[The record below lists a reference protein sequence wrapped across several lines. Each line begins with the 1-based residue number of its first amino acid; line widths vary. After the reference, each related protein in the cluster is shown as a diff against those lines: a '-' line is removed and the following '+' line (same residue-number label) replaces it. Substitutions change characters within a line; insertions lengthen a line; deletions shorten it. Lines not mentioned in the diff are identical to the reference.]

1 MAWPFSKALK
11 IQDFLALNPSSPL
24 AIQVASPWSTANA
37 QLIAWSEHFN
47 GYAEIVTREVA
58 VQVPA
63 VSRAEKLLVG
73 LADVPL
79 VAEKKDTAS
88 GLMVPV
94 DPQPTWT
101 QRTDGP
107 MTPWH
112 RMAATIRDLYYDNWS
127 IWLVERGAGGQILR
141 AQQVQKQ
148 RIELPGD
155 GTMKVDGR
163 FVSHE
168 EVIFFPGP
176 GLGLLL
182 EAANTIRGAKAIEKA
197 WVQRVQS
204 PIPLVVLKETIEHL
218 NLSDDE
224 IEAVKDSW
232 IGARGN
238 LNGAVGYVPYGMDVD
253 THTGGDDSA
262 LYVEGRNAIRL
273 DVANFSNIPAA
284 LLDGSTATASLTYVT
299 QEGQRS
305 SFHEQ
310 SVRYWLAPIEHR
322 LSQDDVV
329 PARERVRFDIA
340 FLNNTP
346 QEVTSD

>member
-1 MAWPFSKALK
+1 MVWPFTKALK
-11 IQDFLALNPSSPL
+11 VQEFLALNPSSPL
-24 AIQVASPWSTANA
+24 AIQVASPWSVSNA

-79 VAEKKDTAS
+79 VVERKDAAS
-88 GLMVPV
+88 GLMLPV
-94 DPQPTWT
+94 ESQPAWT
-101 QRTDGP
+101 QRTDGA

-112 RMAATIRDLYYDNWS
+112 RMAATIRDLYYDNWA
-127 IWLVERGAGGQILR
+127 IWLVKRGTAGQILQ
-141 AQQVQKQ
+141 AQHVARQ

-155 GTMKVDGR
+155 GTMKIDGR
-163 FVSHE
+163 FVSLE

-176 GLGLLL
+176 GMGLLL

-238 LNGAVGYVPYGMDVD
+238 LNGAVGYVPYGMDVE
-253 THTGGDDSA
+253 THTGGDDST

-299 QEGQRS
+299 TEGQRS
-305 SFHEQ
+305 SFYEQ
-310 SVRYWLAPIEHR
+310 TVRYWLAPIEHR

-329 PARERVRFDIA
+329 PAGQRVRFDVQ
-340 FLNNTP
+340 FLNNIP
-346 QEVTSD
+346 SEVTSD